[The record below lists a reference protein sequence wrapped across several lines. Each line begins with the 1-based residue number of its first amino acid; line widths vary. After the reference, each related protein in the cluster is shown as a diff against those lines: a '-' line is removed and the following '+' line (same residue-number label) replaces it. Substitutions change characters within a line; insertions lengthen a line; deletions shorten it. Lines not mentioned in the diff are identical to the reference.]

1 MKVMKYLLSL
11 FAVVVLMSCQ
21 TQKSA
26 SNYSKIEYETTPC
39 FGFCSVFKMTINP
52 DRTAV
57 FEAERF
63 NFEEGHSKDAFSK
76 PREGTF
82 KTTIKAED
90 YAKLVRMLDRL
101 NAKSLN
107 DKYGNYNI
115 TDLPTSFLRLN
126 YKDGS
131 SKNIEDYGKDGTK
144 ELAEVYKFI
153 ADLRKNQ
160 NWKKV
165 E

>member
-1 MKVMKYLLSL
+1 MKYLLSL

-57 FEAERF
+57 LEAERL
-63 NFEEGHSKDAFSK
+63 NFEDGHSKDAFSK

-90 YAKLVRMLDRL
+90 YAKLVAMLDRL

-107 DKYGNYNI
+107 DKYGNHNI

-131 SKNIEDYGKDGTK
+131 SKNIED
-144 ELAEVYKFI
+144 
-153 ADLRKNQ
+153 
-160 NWKKV
+160 
-165 E
+165 